1 MDYNGYEAFT
11 VVVVKSLK
19 KKTIFITSIT
29 KMHAILKVLKLKEI

>member
-19 KKTIFITSIT
+19 KKLFLLPQSP
-29 KMHAILKVLKLKEI
+29 KCMLY